1 MTRWVAMLAVM
12 LCHVVAGQA
21 HVLAEPARIQ
31 VKIVKY
37 DGLKEIVRQNR
48 GNVVVVYFWTT
59 CNLPAVKWH
68 ADILAIHRKHKAKGL
83 VTVSVAMDQ
92 AGETGGDETP
102 KQRDERVLERLTR
115 LNSAV
120 VNVVLDESHQFLSE
134 RFGVLGP
141 PFVYVFNR
149 QGKWHRVSYREEEL
163 LGWSR
168 IEELIVN
175 LLKEKP

>member
-21 HVLAEPARIQ
+21 HVLVEPARIQ

-120 VNVVLDESHQFLSE
+120 VNVVLDESHQSCPKDLAFLARRLFMSSTA
-134 RFGVLGP
+134 RANG
-141 PFVYVFNR
+141 
-149 QGKWHRVSYREEEL
+149 
-163 LGWSR
+163 
-168 IEELIVN
+168 IVCHIVRKN
-175 LLKEKP
+175 CSAGRG